1 MCYIY
6 IQANLTEL
14 EGQVVKLTSQ
24 LKLKEEEVTEIN
36 EVATRL
42 TKERDQFA
50 DVVRQ
55 EFVDKYAPITNTIM
69 YYYILIQWII
79 YYYIELLL
87 YTFLDS

>member
-69 YYYILIQWII
+69 YYYILIQ
-79 YYYIELLL
+79 
-87 YTFLDS
+87 

>member
-1 MCYIY
+1 MNCLIACVIY

-36 EVATRL
+36 EVATKL

-55 EFVDKYAPITNTIM
+55 EFVDKYVPMISLSLILLCTTI
-69 YYYILIQWII
+69 
-79 YYYIELLL
+79 
-87 YTFLDS
+87 S